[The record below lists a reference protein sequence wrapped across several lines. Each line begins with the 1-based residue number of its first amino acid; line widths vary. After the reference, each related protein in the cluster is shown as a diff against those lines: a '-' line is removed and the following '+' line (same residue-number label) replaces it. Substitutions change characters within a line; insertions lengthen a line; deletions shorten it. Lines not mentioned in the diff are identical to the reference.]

1 MKKRELISIEEQLYA
16 KGIWKR
22 PILAD
27 GYKKHKGI
35 RIISEDGTT
44 WRTKIVDGET
54 GKDIP
59 YIYKAELIGKVGE
72 LWDVVL
78 YGHKCML
85 DVTIGKYKIKRTK
98 V

>member
-1 MKKRELISIEEQLYA
+1 MKKQELISIEEQLYS
-16 KGIWKR
+16 KGIWRR
-22 PILAD
+22 PIVAD

-35 RIISEDGTT
+35 RIICEDGVADHTRVT
-44 WRTKIVDGET
+44 YGET
-54 GKDIP
+54 GKPIP
-59 YIYKAELIGKVGE
+59 YIYKVELTGKVGE

-85 DVTIGKYKIKRTK
+85 DVTTDKYKIKRRT